1 MMDVAGSVTI
11 GTVLVFVLV
20 LWRKASIA
28 SQDTSLEFDLL
39 TGSSESCRQEFVS
52 RIFSSDDWN
61 FIDVTESKFLRRLFH
76 RERKAV
82 ALLWV
87 RQTSAGIRQILREH
101 TLHVR
106 HSENLKFQTELA
118 IFLRYTQLRALC
130 GLLFVAIALAG
141 PIWVRGLALRADLL
155 FQRFAKVRDSL
166 HAASE
171 TQQLRHVDSI

>member
-1 MMDVAGSVTI
+1 M
-11 GTVLVFVLV
+11 
-20 LWRKASIA
+20 A
-28 SQDTSLEFDLL
+28 SQDTSLESDLL
-39 TGSSESCRQEFVS
+39 AGASETCRQEFVS

-61 FIDVTESKFLRRLFH
+61 YIDATESRFLRQLFH

-118 IFLRYTQLRALC
+118 IFLQYARLRVLC

-155 FQRFAKVRDSL
+155 FQRFTKVRDSL
-166 HAASE
+166 QAASE
-171 TQQLRHVDSI
+171 TRQFRHVDSI